1 MVDMGNDAEIA
12 DVLELQLGLTAFDGI
27 PDVTTKYSRW
37 AVQHPTFS
45 PLTRSGIPNSFTTSM
60 ESTRATRAD
69 LFDPA
74 SLAALGRIEIVARW
88 IVDGFMTGLH
98 RSPRKGFS
106 VEFAEHRPYQPGDD
120 LRYVDWKIA
129 ARADRWVV
137 KQFEEET
144 NLRATIVL
152 DVSRSMSWTGDPLRL
167 TKLAYAERLA
177 AALALL
183 LIRQRDAV
191 GLVRFDD
198 QVRSSLPPRARSAQ
212 WRRIINALGEPG
224 AGRASHA
231 PDALAQAARLIRR
244 PGMVVLI
251 SDLLM
256 DVPDVERAVRSL
268 RAIGHDVTVLHL
280 MDPAERALAS
290 SAEAVFVDPESGLEV
305 PATVAEVREAYRETV
320 SAAIDEWRS
329 TLGSAGA
336 SYQTIL
342 TDAPFGVPLRRAFA
356 ARQRL
361 P

>member
-1 MVDMGNDAEIA
+1 
-12 DVLELQLGLTAFDGI
+12 
-27 PDVTTKYSRW
+27 
-37 AVQHPTFS
+37 
-45 PLTRSGIPNSFTTSM
+45 M
-60 ESTRATRAD
+60 ESASPTRAD

-74 SLAALGRIEIVARW
+74 TLASLGRIEIIARW
-88 IVDGFMTGLH
+88 IVDGFMSGLH

-144 NLRATIVL
+144 NLRASIVL
-152 DVSRSMSWTGDPLRL
+152 DVSRSMAWSGSPARL
-167 TKLAYAERLA
+167 TKLAYAERLC

-191 GLVRFDD
+191 GLIRFDET
-198 QVRSSLPPRARSAQ
+198 VRSMIPPRARSAQ
-212 WRRIINALGEPG
+212 WRRIVGALLDPG
-224 AGRASHA
+224 AGKASDA
-231 PDALAQAARLIRR
+231 PAGLAQAARLIRR
-244 PGMVVLI
+244 PGMVVLV

-268 RAIGHDVTVLHL
+268 RALGHDVTVMHV
-280 MDPAERALAS
+280 MDPGERDLTMS
-290 SAEAVFVDPESGLEV
+290 GEAVFVDPESELEV
-305 PATVAEVREAYRETV
+305 PATIGEVREAYRQTV
-320 SAAIDEWRS
+320 DAAIGEWRS
-329 TLGSAGA
+329 ALAGAGA
-336 SYQTIL
+336 SYEMVT
-342 TDAPFGVPLRRAFA
+342 TDAPFGIPLRRAFA